1 MRLLRDRSLFMCV
14 CVCVLGGRGGGG
26 RVMGWARPI
35 FLEKRGG
42 LKENFTMIGG
52 GSLCVPDH
60 SALPEFLILERSYF
74 FQ

>member
-14 CVCVLGGRGGGG
+14 CVLGGRGGGG
-26 RVMGWARPI
+26 GIMGWARPI